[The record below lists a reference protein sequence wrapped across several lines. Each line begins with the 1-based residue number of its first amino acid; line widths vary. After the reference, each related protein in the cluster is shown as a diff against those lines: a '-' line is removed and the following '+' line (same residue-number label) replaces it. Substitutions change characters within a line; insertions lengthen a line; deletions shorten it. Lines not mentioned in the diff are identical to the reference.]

1 MWTKIIRLLKKADHL
16 SVCFYNFAPMIE
28 FDADI
33 VCQKMNEAGRKRI
46 PFLFGVNFEM
56 TSGFFFENP
65 MDDQSV
71 LFSVGKNSNHPQLQA
86 NNNVLPLL
94 KKRPGSYESYFSK
107 FQIVSN
113 ALHKGNSFL
122 LNLTERTAIECN
134 LTLEEIYSWTNAL
147 YKIVVPDKFVCFS
160 PESFVR
166 IAGGEISSYPMK
178 GTIDASL
185 PDAEAQLMAD
195 YKETCEHNTIVD
207 LIRNDLSIVADHVH
221 VRRFR
226 YVDVLKTNEKE
237 LLQTSS
243 EICGTLPDNYHERLG
258 GIIFDMLP
266 AGSISGAPK
275 QSTVNTIRNAEKME
289 RGYYTGV
296 FGYYDGEIL
305 DSAVMIRYIEKD
317 NGNYYFRSG
326 GGITVNSNPE
336 EEYQEVLDK
345 IYLPL

>member
-1 MWTKIIRLLKKADHL
+1 
-16 SVCFYNFAPMIE
+16 MIE
-28 FDADI
+28 FEAAS
-33 VCQKMNEAGRKRI
+33 VCQKMNEAGKRRI

-65 MDDQSV
+65 MNDQSI
-71 LFSVGKNSNHPQLQA
+71 LFSVGKNSNHAQLQID
-86 NNNVLPLL
+86 NNVLPLL
-94 KKRPGSYESYFSK
+94 KKHPGSYDEYYSK
-107 FQIVSN
+107 FRIVSN
-113 ALHKGNSFL
+113 ALRKGNSFL

-134 LTLEEIYSWTNAL
+134 LTLKEIYSRTHAL
-147 YKIVVPDKFVCFS
+147 YKLYVPGRFVCFS

-185 PDAEAQLMAD
+185 PDAEAQLMED

-207 LIRNDLSIVADHVH
+207 LIRNDLSIVAEHVH

-226 YVDVLKTNEKE
+226 YVDVLKTNQKE

-243 EICGTLPDNYHERLG
+243 EICGTLPGDYHERLG
-258 GIIFDMLP
+258 SIIFDMLP

-275 QSTVNTIRNAEKME
+275 QSTVNTIREAEKME
-289 RGYYTGV
+289 RGYYSGV
-296 FGYYDGEIL
+296 FGYYDGETL
-305 DSAVMIRYIEKD
+305 DSAVMIRYIEQED
-317 NGNYYFRSG
+317 GNYYFRSG
-326 GGITVNSNPE
+326 GGITVNSDPK

>member
-1 MWTKIIRLLKKADHL
+1 
-16 SVCFYNFAPMIE
+16 MIE
-28 FDADI
+28 FEAAS
-33 VCQKMNEAGRKRI
+33 VCQKMNEAGKRRI

-65 MDDQSV
+65 MNDQSI
-71 LFSVGKNSNHPQLQA
+71 LFSVGKNSNHAQLQID
-86 NNNVLPLL
+86 NNVLSLL
-94 KKRPGSYESYFSK
+94 KKHPCSYNEYYSK
-107 FQIVSN
+107 FRIVSN

-134 LTLEEIYSWTNAL
+134 LTLKEIYSRTHAL
-147 YKIVVPDKFVCFS
+147 YKLYVPGRFVCFS

-207 LIRNDLSIVADHVH
+207 LIRNDLSIVAEHVH

-226 YVDVLKTNEKE
+226 YVDVLKTNQKE

-243 EICGTLPDNYHERLG
+243 EICGTLLGDYHERLG
-258 GIIFDMLP
+258 SIIFDMLP

-275 QSTVNTIRNAEKME
+275 QSTVNTIREAEKME
-289 RGYYTGV
+289 RGYYSGV
-296 FGYYDGEIL
+296 FGYYDGETL
-305 DSAVMIRYIEKD
+305 DSAVMIRYIEQED
-317 NGNYYFRSG
+317 GNYYFRSG
-326 GGITVNSNPE
+326 GGITVNSDPQ

>member
-1 MWTKIIRLLKKADHL
+1 
-16 SVCFYNFAPMIE
+16 MIE
-28 FDADI
+28 FEAAS
-33 VCQKMNEAGRKRI
+33 VCQKMNEAGKRQI

-65 MDDQSV
+65 MNDQSI
-71 LFSVGKNSNHPQLQA
+71 LFSVGKNSNHAQLQID
-86 NNNVLPLL
+86 NNVLPLL
-94 KKRPGSYESYFSK
+94 KKHPCSYDEYYSK
-107 FQIVSN
+107 FRIVSN

-134 LTLEEIYSWTNAL
+134 LTLKEIYSRTHAL
-147 YKIVVPDKFVCFS
+147 YKLFVPGRFVCFS

-207 LIRNDLSIVADHVH
+207 LIRNDLSIVAEHVH

-226 YVDVLKTNEKE
+226 YVDVLKTNQKE

-243 EICGTLPDNYHERLG
+243 EICGTLLGDYHERLG
-258 GIIFDMLP
+258 SIIFDMLP

-275 QSTVNTIRNAEKME
+275 QSTVNTIREAEKME
-289 RGYYTGV
+289 RGYYSGV
-296 FGYYDGEIL
+296 FGYYDGETL
-305 DSAVMIRYIEKD
+305 DSAVMIRYIEQEE
-317 NGNYYFRSG
+317 GNYYFWSG
-326 GGITVNSNPE
+326 GGITVNSDPQ

>member
-1 MWTKIIRLLKKADHL
+1 
-16 SVCFYNFAPMIE
+16 MIE
-28 FDADI
+28 FEAAS
-33 VCQKMNEAGRKRI
+33 VCQKMNEAGKRRI

-65 MDDQSV
+65 MNDQSI
-71 LFSVGKNSNHPQLQA
+71 LFSVGKNSNHVQLQID
-86 NNNVLPLL
+86 NNVLPLL
-94 KKRPGSYESYFSK
+94 KKHPGSYDEYYSK
-107 FQIVSN
+107 FRIVSN
-113 ALHKGNSFL
+113 ALRKGNSFL

-134 LTLEEIYSWTNAL
+134 LTLKEIYSRTHAL
-147 YKIVVPDKFVCFS
+147 YKLYVPGRFVCFS

-185 PDAEAQLMAD
+185 PDAEAQLMED

-207 LIRNDLSIVADHVH
+207 LIRNDLSIVAEHVH

-226 YVDVLKTNEKE
+226 YVDVLKTNQKE

-243 EICGTLPDNYHERLG
+243 EICGTLPGDYHERLG
-258 GIIFDMLP
+258 SIIFDMLP

-275 QSTVNTIRNAEKME
+275 QSTVNTIREAEKME
-289 RGYYTGV
+289 RGYYSGV
-296 FGYYDGEIL
+296 FGYYDGETL
-305 DSAVMIRYIEKD
+305 DSAVMIRYIEQED
-317 NGNYYFRSG
+317 GNYYFRSG
-326 GGITVNSNPE
+326 GGITVNSDPK

>member
-1 MWTKIIRLLKKADHL
+1 
-16 SVCFYNFAPMIE
+16 MIE
-28 FDADI
+28 FEANM
-33 VCQKMNEAGRKRI
+33 VCGKMNEAGRKRV
-46 PFLFGVNFEM
+46 PFLFGIDFEM
-56 TSGFFFENP
+56 KKGFFSENP
-65 MDDQSV
+65 MNDQSV
-71 LFSVGKNSNHPQLQA
+71 LFTVGNHANHSGLQA
-86 NNNVLPLL
+86 YNGALPLL
-94 KKRPGSYESYFSK
+94 KKMPESYDDYLSK
-107 FQIVSN
+107 FQIVSS

-122 LNLTERTAIECN
+122 LNLTEKTAIECN
-134 LTLEEIYSWTNAL
+134 LTLEDIYLRTHAL
-147 YKIVVPDKFVCFS
+147 YKILVPEKFVCFS

-166 IAGGEISSYPMK
+166 ITSGEISSYPMK

-185 PDAEAQLMAD
+185 PHAEERLMTD

-207 LIRNDLSIVADHVH
+207 LIRNDLSIVAEHVH

-226 YVDVLKTNEKE
+226 YVDVLETNQKK

-243 EICGTLPDNYHERLG
+243 EICGTLPENYHERLG
-258 GIIFDMLP
+258 SIIFDMLP

-275 QSTVNTIRNAEKME
+275 LSTVNTIRKAEKIN

-296 FGYYDGEIL
+296 FGYYDGETL
-305 DSAVMIRYIEKD
+305 DSAVMIRYIEKE

-336 EEYQEVLDK
+336 EEYLEVLDK